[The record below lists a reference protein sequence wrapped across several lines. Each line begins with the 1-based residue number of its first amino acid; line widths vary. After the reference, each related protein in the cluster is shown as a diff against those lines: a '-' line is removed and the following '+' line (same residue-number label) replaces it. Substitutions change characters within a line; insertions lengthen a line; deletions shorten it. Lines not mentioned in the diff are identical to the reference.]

1 MLVTFGCQVDVK
13 VHVIVCFKSQK
24 NVEIQDGYGDMT
36 RNIANNMALSEEVNG
51 TADDVEEHDTEYR
64 SESHGEDAGGVDD
77 EDEDSQ
83 HPGEASI
90 GKKLWNFF
98 TT

>member
-1 MLVTFGCQVDVK
+1 MGSRFK
-13 VHVIVCFKSQK
+13 VYVIGFQSQK
-24 NVEIQDGYGDMT
+24 IVEIEDVYGDIT
-36 RNIANNMALSEEVNG
+36 RTFANNMALSEEVNG
-51 TADDVEEHDTEYR
+51 TADNVEEHDTEYR
-64 SESHGEDAGGVDD
+64 SESRGEDTGGVEDEEEDD
-77 EDEDSQ
+77 EDYQ